1 MPVGWSMKG
10 FRDEVGLSG
19 GVGNAGDGA
28 PLRKGLFLGKLTV
41 RPGEIRLSRL
51 EQRREELAKS
61 LGDQDHGSG
70 ACWLR
75 AVTESSFRTCL
86 MPDWGG
92 G

>member
-1 MPVGWSMKG
+1 MKG

-61 LGDQDHGSG
+61 LGDQGQGSG
-70 ACWLR
+70 RLLATRSDGIKFSNLLDAR
-75 AVTESSFRTCL
+75 L
-86 MPDWGG
+86 GG